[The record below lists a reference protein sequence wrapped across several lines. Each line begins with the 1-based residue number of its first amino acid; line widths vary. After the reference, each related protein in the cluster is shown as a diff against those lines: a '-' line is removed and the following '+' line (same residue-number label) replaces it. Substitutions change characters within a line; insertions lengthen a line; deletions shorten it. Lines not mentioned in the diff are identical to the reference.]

1 MQPNLDRNNRRPPD
15 YHMPC
20 PACGPKCHTAANRK
34 KKTVGV
40 WEDKKGGRRTWC
52 IRCGH
57 KDRDRHHAPQARQ
70 PARPKQKDTSRTA
83 NWLWSQSQPLK
94 GTLGERYLRDA
105 RGLDLKSLPATM
117 RFLEAR
123 GSHPASIVTAFG
135 LAEGTEPSDLT
146 LELRVTALHLTR
158 LDEHANKIGKM
169 MLGAVS
175 GQPLCVAPTND
186 ACGLSITEG
195 IEDALSVHLA
205 TGLGAWAAGSATH
218 MPKLAQC
225 VPTWVESITIVAD
238 SDQTG
243 LRNAKR
249 LHDSLKELGFEV
261 RLTQLTGPSS

>member
-20 PACGPKCHTAANRK
+20 PACGPKCHTAANRNR
-34 KKTVGV
+34 KTVGV
-40 WEDKKGGRRTWC
+40 WEDRRGGRRTWC
-52 IRCGH
+52 IRCGR
-57 KDRDRHHAPQARQ
+57 KDRDKYHAAQGTL
-70 PARPKQKDTSRTA
+70 PARPKEKDTSRAA

-94 GTLGERYLRDA
+94 GTLGEVYLRRT
-105 RGLDLKSLPATM
+105 RGLNLPSLPATM
-117 RFLEAR
+117 RYLPPR

-135 LAEGTEPSDLT
+135 LAEGTEPFDLT
-146 LELRVTALHLTR
+146 LEAAVSAVHLTR
-158 LDEHANKIGKM
+158 FDENANRTGKL

-186 ACGLSITEG
+186 ACGLCITEG

-205 TGLGAWAAGSATH
+205 TGLGTWAAGSATH

-225 VPTWVESITIVAD
+225 VPTWVESITILAD
-238 SDQTG
+238 KDQTG

-249 LHDSLKELGFEV
+249 LHDSLAGLGFET
-261 RLTQLTGPSS
+261 RLSCLSEPLS